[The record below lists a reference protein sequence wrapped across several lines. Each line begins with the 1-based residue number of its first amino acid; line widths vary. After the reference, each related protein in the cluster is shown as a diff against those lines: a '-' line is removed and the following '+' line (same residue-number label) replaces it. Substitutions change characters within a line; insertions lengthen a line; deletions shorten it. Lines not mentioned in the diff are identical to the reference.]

1 LLPRPG
7 IVGVAIAT
15 STPPNLSRDDQRPV
29 RRRRLPGPDGVVRR
43 LSLDAGARDRAA
55 VAVPALLAALLSVI
69 AIGSRSLGFD
79 EGTTVAIVSQHGSA
93 LGSAIARDGGNMAGY
108 YVFMHVLVGWFGT
121 GLTVLRLPSAVSLVV
136 TVALV
141 GALGRRLFGRRVAVT
156 AGLLCG
162 VSLPLVYWA
171 QTARAYA
178 PMLAFVCAGFLAFL
192 VLADESGPV
201 LRRRSATVAYV
212 LAMALATY
220 CSFMAV
226 LVVPV
231 QLLALAL
238 GRRLPALR
246 RLGWALVALAAACVP
261 LAILAVRRGSGQL
274 FWVPRPSRKVETQ
287 VLQSLTS
294 SGLQPSFHPR
304 WTTTVGLVA
313 TLVVL
318 LGLAVA
324 VIRARHVARGTGSG
338 DERLIGWPATLV
350 LLWIAVPVVLTFLY
364 SLVSQ
369 PIFLPRNLLTCL
381 PAVAL
386 ALAVVITDRR
396 LPRAAA
402 LSVLLVVF
410 VVRAVPLAAGYGVSP
425 EPWQAATDDVL
436 ARFEPGDCV
445 AFYPL
450 DARNAFAYYVRSLA
464 RPAPRSVLPAIQWG
478 PTKPFVER
486 YASLSVAQVSSATAG
501 CRRLWFV
508 SSHEGQKDGP
518 PRSLANRA
526 GYLRLDARLERAF
539 GPGRIEQY
547 GYASPIHVQLLSGA
561 GRRRPG

>member
-1 LLPRPG
+1 LRG
-7 IVGVAIAT
+7 
-15 STPPNLSRDDQRPV
+15 
-29 RRRRLPGPDGVVRR
+29 
-43 LSLDAGARDRAA
+43 LSLDAGARDRA
-55 VAVPALLAALLSVI
+55 VILLPALLAAVLSVI

-79 EGTTVAIVSQHGSA
+79 EGATVAIVSQHGSA

-108 YVFMHVLVGWFGT
+108 YLLMHVLVGWFGT
-121 GLTVLRLPSAVSLVV
+121 GVTVLRLPSAVSLVV

-141 GALGRRLFGRRVAVT
+141 GALGRRLFDRRVAVI
-156 AGLLCG
+156 AGLLCA

-178 PMLAFVCAGFLAFL
+178 PMLALVCAGFLAFL
-192 VLADESGPV
+192 MLADESESV
-201 LRRRSATVAYV
+201 SRRRWAAAAYV
-212 LAMALATY
+212 VAMALATY

-231 QLLALAL
+231 QLLALGR

-246 RLGWALVALAAACVP
+246 RLAWALVALAACCVP
-261 LAILAVRRGSGQL
+261 LAVLAVRRGSGQL

-304 WTTTVGLVA
+304 VTTTVGLVA
-313 TLVVL
+313 TLLVL

-324 VIRARHVARGTGSG
+324 VVRARRRARGQRIE
-338 DERLIGWPATLV
+338 DERLTGWPVALV
-350 LLWIAVPVVLTFLY
+350 LIWVAVPVVLTFLY

-386 ALAVVITDRR
+386 ALAVVISDPR

-402 LSVLLVVF
+402 LGTLLVVL
-410 VVRAVPLAAGYGVSP
+410 VVRAVPLGAAYGVSP
-425 EPWQAATDDVL
+425 EPWRAATDAVL
-436 ARFEPGDCV
+436 THAVPGDCV

-450 DARNAFAYYVRSLA
+450 DGRNAFAYYVRSSG
-464 RPAPRSVLPAIQWG
+464 RSAPRSIMPAIPWVA
-478 PTKPFVER
+478 TTPFVER
-486 YASLSVAQVSSATAG
+486 YATLSPAGVSSSTAG

-508 SSHEGQKDGP
+508 SSHEGQLDGP
-518 PRSLANRA
+518 ARALANRA
-526 GYLRLDARLERAF
+526 GYLRLDARLERGF
-539 GPGRIEQY
+539 GHGKIVQY
-547 GYASPIHVQLLSGA
+547 GYASPIHVQLLSGV
-561 GRRRPG
+561 GGRRPG